1 MRHLTKATALMIS
14 VCVLNVAA
22 QNPHQQTGTADS
34 SESGQQPTIQVVP
47 AGSTSR
53 YAVTYMN
60 SQTTSGFRSATV
72 VSVSNQARVACSVT
86 VEYFRGF
93 ETAAACTT
101 TATISPGFTHDFC
114 SRAIPGGATTC
125 NSTCAAA
132 LTFHEGRAKISSTA
146 DAEGHCASIAVDA
159 RLYHFS
165 GTTTDSGVNAI
176 ANPAVVRIGQGN
188 AGQ

>member
-1 MRHLTKATALMIS
+1 MNRIVRSSSLLMIL
-14 VCVLNVAA
+14 CVWTATA
-22 QNPHQQTGTADS
+22 QNPNHPTGTPDS
-34 SESGQQPTIQVVP
+34 SEQGQQPTTQFVP

-72 VSVSNQARVACSVT
+72 VSVSNQSRIACSVT
-86 VEYFRGF
+86 VEFFRGF
-93 ETAAACTT
+93 EAAAVCTT
-101 TATISPGFTHDFC
+101 TATISPNVTHDFC

-125 NSTCAAA
+125 NSTCSPA

-146 DAEGHCASIAVDA
+146 DAEGHCAAIAVDA
-159 RLYHFS
+159 RLYHFT
-165 GTTTDSGVNAI
+165 GTTTDSGVGAI
-176 ANPAVVRIGQGN
+176 TSPTVVRIGQGN